1 MCLGFW
7 RLQLVALA
15 LVTLVTC
22 SQGQDVNAS
31 HSTDQIEQNPQTL
44 TGCLNKDKN
53 ADEFNLEEENGEV
66 WRVKGDSLELLA
78 QVGHTVTIIGNSL
91 PADDQVQRTGAKAK
105 GTQATSRHPRQI
117 AVANLTRVSDG
128 CQNDL
133 RLLP

>member
-1 MCLGFW
+1 MCLAFW

-15 LVTLVTC
+15 LVTLVTY
-22 SQGQDVNAS
+22 SQGQDVNVS
-31 HSTDQIEQNPQTL
+31 HSTDQIEQNPRTL

-66 WRVKGDSLELLA
+66 WRVKGDSRELLA
-78 QVGHTVTIIGNSL
+78 QVGHTVTVIGDTLS
-91 PADDQVQRTGAKAK
+91 ADDQVQRTGPEAKT
-105 GTQATSRHPRQI
+105 TQAAAKHLRQI

-133 RLLP
+133 PLLP